1 MGDVHGKGR
10 WTEQTVLGGGEERQN
25 EGGELMEDAVPS
37 AALCTSERTT
47 LEPALTDERSLAPSV

>member
-10 WTEQTVLGGGEERQN
+10 WTKQTVLGGGERRQN

-37 AALCTSERTT
+37 AALCTSERTA
-47 LEPALTDERSLAPSV
+47 LDPALTDKHGLAPSV